1 MSDDI
6 SQLPVDGSRVIRKLT
21 SHVADLTER
30 NVVLETLLEQAQERC
45 INQERMLEQMRAER
59 ENEPT

>member
-1 MSDDI
+1 VTDQLA
-6 SQLPVDGSRVIRKLT
+6 QLPVDGSRVIRKLT
-21 SHVADLTER
+21 AHVADLTER

-45 INQERMLEQMRAER
+45 VDQERMLEQMRAER